1 MRLEEITPAGP
12 VVVGSSG
19 ALPAE
24 ILPVEDQ
31 KRLAARTPGQS
42 TVGGGF
48 FGGLDAKGF
57 ADIAPVWLA
66 VAVPIVGAEIGV
78 ALMESGLMTTAAE
91 ASAAAAASGA
101 TAAQASAAAAAA
113 TAQATAVG
121 TALANAGTKIS
132 QGVPADK
139 AVTDAIVTAG
149 VQTNSPAVA
158 QKINELVGIP
168 AITNLIAS
176 TGASIV
182 QTAATGGNE
191 ADVIRNAKAAIVGSS
206 IGSATGSNI
215 AARTAG
221 GAVSGGVSG
230 AITGAA
236 GAVGAAISSGDDKTK
251 PAAPGEDPGVKVAGG
266 DDAAALELA
275 RISAMPE
282 LLGREG
288 EKAGPISPVTQEGET
303 FYKRS
308 ITGVTPDGKP
318 YGYVV
323 TYDPGAPQGKQI
335 YYETGYV
342 VGPNNKLVQANESAD
357 GSTVSETIATTKRPT
372 FDTEGKPS
380 SGGPNQNLVI
390 ISDKST
396 GNVSAG
402 AVSGKAAIDAKRAGG
417 AAPAVISGLPG
428 GGVIERPGYG
438 TGDQQISALIGG
450 GRGTDTGGGG
460 SPGTGTGTGTGTK
473 GTGTGDGT
481 GGTGTGG
488 GGTGTGD
495 EEEPTPKKEDGY
507 RPDLFIYGGKSPN
520 IPGRQ
525 TVQLGTTLQ
534 PPFYPSSTLGQALTG
549 YRGAGEI
556 EGKKTGK
563 PRRDVWNEES
573 LRLKDALGL

>member
-1 MRLEEITPAGP
+1 MYIEEITPAGP
-12 VVVGSSG
+12 VPVASGG
-19 ALPAE
+19 ALPIE
-24 ILPVEDQ
+24 ILPPEDQ
-31 KRLAARTPGQS
+31 KRISSRVFGQS
-42 TVGGGF
+42 AVGGGY
-48 FGGLDAKGF
+48 FGGLQARGL

-66 VAVPIVGAEIGV
+66 VAIPIVGAEIG
-78 ALMESGLMTTAAE
+78 ALLMESGLMTTAAE
-91 ASAAAAASGA
+91 ASAAATASGA

-113 TAQATAVG
+113 TAQATTVG
-121 TALANAGTKIS
+121 TALANAGTAIS
-132 QGVPADK
+132 RGVPADK
-139 AVTDAIVTAG
+139 AVTDALVTAG
-149 VQTNSPAVA
+149 VQTGSPAVA

-168 AITNLIAS
+168 AVTNLIAS

-191 ADVIRNAKAAIVGSS
+191 ADAIRNAKAAIVGSS

-230 AITGAA
+230 ALTGAA

-251 PAAPGEDPGVKVAGG
+251 PSAPGADPGVKVAGG
-266 DDAAALELA
+266 DDAATLELA
-275 RISAMPE
+275 RISAIPE
-282 LLGREG
+282 LLGKEG
-288 EKAGPISPVTQEGET
+288 EKASPISPVTEEGIT
-303 FYKRS
+303 TYKRS

-342 VGPNNKLVQANESAD
+342 AGPD
-357 GSTVSETIATTKRPT
+357 GSLVDPTGGAGVTATTKRPT

-380 SGGPNQNLVI
+380 SGGPGQNLVI

-396 GNVSAG
+396 GNASTG

-450 GRGTDTGGGG
+450 AGGGG
-460 SPGTGTGTGTGTK
+460 GGTPGVGA
-473 GTGTGDGT
+473 GTGDGT
-481 GGTGTGG
+481 GAGT
-488 GGTGTGD
+488 GGTGTVGGGTKAGD

-507 RPDLFIYGGKSPN
+507 RPDLFIYGGKSPKT
-520 IPGRQ
+520 PGRQ
-525 TVQLGTTLQ
+525 TTQLGTTLQ
-534 PPFYPSSTLGQALTG
+534 APFYPSTTLGQALTG

-556 EGKKTGK
+556 EGKKSGK
-563 PRRDVWNEES
+563 PRQNVWNEES